1 MKDYKYQAIKRL
13 IESFQYEHGLGY
25 PEWNESGAC
34 SWDGIDGFVSLTERD
49 MSKLI
54 NAGSLAYFMIEGTWV
69 PCTILDET
77 TQEWLI

>member
-1 MKDYKYQAIKRL
+1 MKAYKYQTMKRH

-34 SWDGIDGFVSLTERD
+34 TWNGIDEFVSLTEKD

-54 NAGSLAYFMIEGTWV
+54 NAGSLSYSMIDNRFV

-77 TQEWLI
+77 TQEWLL